1 MTTTPHGMSIARDI
15 DVYTLPATA
24 AADPLHLHFGMR
36 SHAIQTPLSAGPT
49 LSGGWPTTDG
59 SPMSIG
65 APALPFRRS
74 RGPMSAWLA
83 DARRALAE
91 VDDEIAED
99 GLPEVAPS
107 ARQEAERIIVALARH
122 PWAPTVYPTQD
133 GEIAIHFRSPDR
145 PSSVVIL
152 LDGHGRGECYAY
164 TGGRSRRAHYDVASD
179 LPDSFVMEQ
188 LRVLIPKRM
197 THPAAPA
204 GLGTSEMMLFA
215 GVPTGL

>member
-1 MTTTPHGMSIARDI
+1 MTTTPHGMGAARDI
-15 DVYTLPATA
+15 DLYALPATPA
-24 AADPLHLHFGMR
+24 AACLHLQFGMR
-36 SHAIQTPLSAGPT
+36 SHAYQPAPAPGPT
-49 LSGGWPTTDG
+49 FARWWSTTDE
-59 SPMSIG
+59 SPMSVG
-65 APALPFRRS
+65 APAVAFQRS
-74 RGPMSAWLA
+74 PGSTSAWLA

-107 ARQEAERIIVALARH
+107 ARQEAARIIVALARH
-122 PWAPTVYPTQD
+122 PRAPTVYPTQD

-152 LDGHGRGECYAY
+152 LNRHGGGECYAY

-188 LRVLIPKRM
+188 LRVLMPERM
-197 THPAAPA
+197 SHPAVPA
-204 GLGTSEMMLFA
+204 GLGRSEMMLLT

>member
-1 MTTTPHGMSIARDI
+1 MTTTPYGLGAARDI
-15 DVYTLPATA
+15 DVYTLSATPAA
-24 AADPLHLHFGMR
+24 RSLHRQFGIR
-36 SHAIQTPLSAGPT
+36 SHAHQPAPGPGPT
-49 LSGGWPTTDG
+49 FAPWWSTTDG
-59 SPMSIG
+59 SPMSVG
-65 APALPFRRS
+65 APAVAFQRS
-74 RGPMSAWLA
+74 PRPRFAWLA

-107 ARQEAERIIVALARH
+107 ARQEAERIIVALAQH

-188 LRVLIPKRM
+188 LHVLIPKRM

-204 GLGTSEMMLFA
+204 GLGASEMMLLA